1 LFLKIDILISKKFLY
16 LVIYFLSILVRGEN
30 MKEKIGKTLMLVG
43 IVISLVGFV
52 LYVFDQEE
60 DEEVIQIKELIKEA
74 DKIIKQSKG

>member
-1 LFLKIDILISKKFLY
+1 LFLKIDILISKRFLY

>member
-1 LFLKIDILISKKFLY
+1 M
-16 LVIYFLSILVRGEN
+16 GG
-30 MKEKIGKTLMLVG
+30 KIGKTLMLVG

-74 DKIIKQSKG
+74 DKIIKQAKG

>member
-1 LFLKIDILISKKFLY
+1 MRGSS
-16 LVIYFLSILVRGEN
+16 LSYCLRGEKF
-30 MKEKIGKTLMLVG
+30 MKEKLGKTLMLVG

-74 DKIIKQSKG
+74 NKIIKQSKS

>member
-1 LFLKIDILISKKFLY
+1 M
-16 LVIYFLSILVRGEN
+16 RER
-30 MKEKIGKTLMLVG
+30 IGKTLMLFG

-74 DKIIKQSKG
+74 DKIIKDADKIIKQSKG